1 MTRHPGLV
9 AVVLGLLIAVIL
21 TGALVVDPHL
31 TERLARE
38 DDVIESLQTA
48 MFVLALG
55 LALRSAWQTWG
66 AGESPV
72 FEVLVGAML
81 AGLII
86 GEVDL
91 DRVLVGQ
98 KIISTRF
105 LIDADVWVGWRALAA
120 VAVVGPPLA
129 LAVYALRR
137 RVELLAA
144 VRQALAEPAG
154 RVFLA
159 GLVIFGLT
167 EVFERQLGRVP
178 GVPRYFLEET
188 LELIAAVC
196 FGVALYVRMAGH
208 GRKPTSARQPPR

>member
-1 MTRHPGLV
+1 MTRHPGL
-9 AVVLGLLIAVIL
+9 AALGLGLLVAIIL

-55 LALRSAWQTWG
+55 LALRSAWQTWRT
-66 AGESPV
+66 GESPV
-72 FEVLVGAML
+72 FEVLIAAML
-81 AGLII
+81 ASLII

-105 LIDADVWVGWRALAA
+105 LIDPDVWVGWRALAA
-120 VAVVGPPLA
+120 LALVGPALA

-137 RVELLAA
+137 RVELLSA
-144 VRQALAEPAG
+144 VRQAIVEPAG

-159 GLVIFGLT
+159 GVLIFGLT

-196 FGVALYVRMAGH
+196 FGVALYARLAGRQRH
-208 GRKPTSARQPPR
+208 GKPTSARP